1 MPVRIWSSGVS
12 INYFWT
18 NNMIDS
24 IISTHKPQFEKTM
37 DHFHHELSSVRTGR
51 ANPALLATVVV
62 DSYGAKVPIQQ
73 VANITVSDAK
83 TLTISPWDKGQIQE
97 IEKGIMAANLGF
109 TPGNDGNVV
118 RINLPD
124 LTEDRRKEMVKLVG
138 QIAEN
143 AKIGIRQVREDIL
156 KAVKREEGDGKL
168 SKDDLAA
175 AQKTVQEFVD
185 DYNNQIKS
193 IAADKEKELMTV

>member
-1 MPVRIWSSGVS
+1 
-12 INYFWT
+12 
-18 NNMIDS
+18 MIDAILQS
-24 IISTHKPQFEKTM
+24 HKENFEKVM

-51 ANPALLATVVV
+51 ANPALLSTVIVE
-62 DSYGAKVPIQQ
+62 SYGTKMPLAQ

-109 TPGNDGNVV
+109 TPSNDGNVV
-118 RINLPD
+118 RINLPP

-138 QIAEN
+138 QISEN

-156 KAVKREEGDGKL
+156 KAVKREETEGAA
-168 SKDDLAA
+168 SKDDVAH
-175 AQKTVQEFVD
+175 AQKKVQEVID
-185 DYNNQIKS
+185 DYNSQIKN
-193 IAADKEKELMTV
+193 IAAEKEKELMTV

>member
-1 MPVRIWSSGVS
+1 M
-12 INYFWT
+12 F
-18 NNMIDS
+18 DS
-24 IISTHKPQFEKTM
+24 ILSTHKPQFEKAM

-51 ANPALLATVVV
+51 ANPALLATVMVE
-62 DSYGAKVPIQQ
+62 SYGSKVPIQQ

-109 TPGNDGNVV
+109 TPSNDGNVV
-118 RINLPD
+118 RINLPP

-138 QIAEN
+138 QIAEH

-156 KAVKREEGDGKL
+156 KAVKREESEGNAT
-168 SKDDLAA
+168 KDDVAS
-175 AQKTVQEFVD
+175 AQKKVQDIID
-185 DYNNQIKS
+185 DYNKQIKE
-193 IAADKEKELMTV
+193 IAEEKEKELMTV